1 MRVTK
6 FVKRD
11 SNPQNYFIEHT
22 EDGLLSHHKER
33 RKEHLSFL
41 FLSFII
47 LSMKVSAIIPVF
59 NEESSIL
66 CTYQKV
72 KETNLV
78 QEMLFVND
86 GSSDQTQAI
95 LDSLHDPS
103 TVIYTHPA
111 NRGKGAAVR
120 TGLQHASGDIVLIQD
135 ADLEYDP
142 LDYAALLQPIRNG
155 DAQVVYGSRF
165 LHTIPEGILFWNMLA
180 NRFLTFATNLLYGTH
195 LTDMETGYKVF
206 HKDVLQKLILTS
218 DGFEIEPEITARLI
232 KQRIP
237 IHEVPVHFHPRAYH
251 QGKKIRPRDAFIAL
265 WTLIRLRFQKN

>member
-1 MRVTK
+1 
-6 FVKRD
+6 
-11 SNPQNYFIEHT
+11 
-22 EDGLLSHHKER
+22 
-33 RKEHLSFL
+33 
-41 FLSFII
+41 
-47 LSMKVSAIIPVF
+47 MKLTVIIPVF
-59 NEESSIL
+59 NERDTIREIVRRVNA
-66 CTYQKV
+66 TG
-72 KETNLV
+72 LV
-78 QEMLFVND
+78 HEIIIVDD
-86 GSSDQTQAI
+86 GSTDGTRQCLEEMDGHQNVRAFFHAQNS
-95 LDSLHDPS
+95 
-103 TVIYTHPA
+103 
-111 NRGKGAAVR
+111 GKGAAVR
-120 TGLQHASGDIVLIQD
+120 TGIENATGDVLLIQD

-232 KQRIP
+232 KRRIP
-237 IHEVPVHFHPRAYH
+237 IHEVPVRFHPRAYH